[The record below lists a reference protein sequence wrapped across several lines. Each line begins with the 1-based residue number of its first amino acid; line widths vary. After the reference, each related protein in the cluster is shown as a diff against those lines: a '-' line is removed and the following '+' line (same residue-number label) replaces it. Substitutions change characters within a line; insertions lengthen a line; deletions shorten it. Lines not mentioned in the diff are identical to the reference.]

1 MNSADLI
8 RKHCECLELPQD
20 ATDFVCLIWQMNQR
34 FDDMVDE
41 PEKLTRQDQDALI
54 WDSFVTLPTNPFY
67 LRHLGTL
74 SPVLALVISKWKAS
88 DTAEREGR
96 HDARSFVW
104 RAGFYDV
111 LLIVYTLV
119 HGPGAAMR
127 DAEVIMGLYG
137 EKLDD
142 YMQEFG

>member
-1 MNSADLI
+1 
-8 RKHCECLELPQD
+8 
-20 ATDFVCLIWQMNQR
+20 MNQR

-41 PEKLTRQDQDALI
+41 PEKLTREDQDALI

-67 LRHLGTL
+67 LRHLVTL
-74 SPVLALVISKWKAS
+74 SPVLALVIAKWKAS

-119 HGPGAAMR
+119 NGPGAAMR